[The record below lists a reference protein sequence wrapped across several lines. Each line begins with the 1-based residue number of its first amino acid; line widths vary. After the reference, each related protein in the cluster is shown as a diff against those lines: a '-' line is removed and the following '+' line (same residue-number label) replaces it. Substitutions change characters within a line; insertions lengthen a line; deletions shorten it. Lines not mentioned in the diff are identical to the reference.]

1 MGFYGR
7 YIFPRLL
14 DLSMRNPEVKRYRG
28 QLVPRAKGCV
38 LEIGI
43 GSGLNLPFYGPQV
56 EHLYGLEP
64 PPELRQIALQRAG
77 RAHRDVEL
85 LDGTAEQIPLAN
97 QTVDRVVSTWT
108 MCSVV
113 DVERAL
119 REVRRVLRPGGELLF
134 VEHGLA
140 PDPGM
145 RAWQHRLTP
154 LWVRCAGGCHLDRKI
169 DELIAAAGF
178 RLDELHTGNAKGLK
192 PQTYMYSGRAQP
204 A

>member
-1 MGFYGR
+1 MGLYYR

-14 DLSMRNPEVKRYRG
+14 DLSMRNPEVKRYRE
-28 QLVPRAKGCV
+28 QLVPQAKGCV

-64 PPELRQIALQRAG
+64 CPELRQMARQRAG
-77 RAHRDVEL
+77 RAQRDVEL
-85 LDGTAEQIPLAN
+85 LNGTAEQIPLAN
-97 QTVDRVVSTWT
+97 QTVDNVVSTWT
-108 MCSVV
+108 MCSVADV
-113 DVERAL
+113 DRAL

-140 PDPGM
+140 PDAAVS
-145 RAWQHRLTP
+145 AWQRRLTP
-154 LWVRCAGGCHLDRKI
+154 LWSRCAGGCHLDCKI
-169 DELIAAAGF
+169 DALIADAGF
-178 RLDELHTGNAKGLK
+178 RLDELHTEYAKGPKLMA
-192 PQTYMYSGRAQP
+192 YMYLGHARP